1 MLAGG
6 PACHSSTNAA
16 RDTFSSPYW
25 GTNRA
30 GQSQPLTHTYLD
42 WCENTLASLIF
53 TVQFDLLQMASC
65 NKEKPWLCISSLC
78 THCRQQGA
86 EMEMNKAAHSCRVMA
101 DCKPASFLCQ
111 AKNVPKCFSSKSENF
126 KKKLGKSKEPCLQHN
141 LKLLF

>member
-30 GQSQPLTHTYLD
+30 GQSQPLTHTYLH

-53 TVQFDLLQMASC
+53 TVQFDLLQMAAC

-101 DCKPASFLCQ
+101 DCKPDSFLCQ
-111 AKNVPKCFSSKSENF
+111 NVLAANQKI